1 MYTEAMQ
8 EKQGT
13 RRRRKRGCG
22 GRLLTLLLLA
32 VVGVLCWKVYSFQ
45 ALFDS
50 SLQTIFDRLDD
61 WGWSGSTGV
70 SNTATVATPRP
81 TAAEAEI
88 SEETK
93 AALKNKA
100 QEDKR
105 YKSLAR
111 HPEDYPEGLLRQ
123 VLRNDEVLD
132 FALAYPENV
141 KKIWN
146 PADISLDAPE
156 GIPHYLQWDAR
167 WGYGA
172 YGSSTVGVSGCGPTC
187 LSMAVVGLTG
197 NTGANPLAVAQY
209 SAEQGWYVPG
219 AGTDWELLRSGAE
232 HYGLCWQELSPE
244 AEDLRRILDAGGCV
258 IASMLPGDFTASGH
272 FILISAYTPEGFF
285 QVLDPNS
292 GSLSRVWEFD
302 ALKSQFAALWGY
314 TV

>member
-1 MYTEAMQ
+1 MHTEAVQ
-8 EKQGT
+8 EQYVA

-22 GRLLTLLLLA
+22 HKLLTFLLLA
-32 VVGVLCWKVYSFQ
+32 VVAVLCWKVHSLQ
-45 ALFDS
+45 ALFG
-50 SLQTIFDRLDD
+50 RLDD
-61 WGWSGSTGV
+61 WGWSGSTGIGDA
-70 SNTATVATPRP
+70 ATVATPRP

-88 SEETK
+88 SEGTK
-93 AALKNKA
+93 IALKDRA
-100 QEDKR
+100 REDKR
-105 YKSLAR
+105 YKPLAR

-132 FALAYPENV
+132 FALTYPENV

-172 YGSSTVGVSGCGPTC
+172 YGSSVVGVSGCGPTC

-209 SAEQGWYVPG
+209 SADQGWYVPG

-244 AEDLRRILDAGGCV
+244 ADALCRILDAGGCV

-272 FILISAYTPEGFF
+272 FILISDYTPEGF

-292 GSLSRVWEFD
+292 ENLSRVWEFD
-302 ALKSQFAALWGY
+302 TLKSQFAALWGY
-314 TV
+314 TI